1 VYEVLFG
8 KPREIANDLDLLGSL
23 LLSKLSFDKLTTI
36 FIIIVVI
43 SRIPV
48 GCCLAEAV
56 FRELYHC

>member
-23 LLSKLSFDKLTTI
+23 LLSKHSFDKLTTI

-43 SRIPV
+43 SRIV
-48 GCCLAEAV
+48 QLDAV
-56 FRELYHC
+56 